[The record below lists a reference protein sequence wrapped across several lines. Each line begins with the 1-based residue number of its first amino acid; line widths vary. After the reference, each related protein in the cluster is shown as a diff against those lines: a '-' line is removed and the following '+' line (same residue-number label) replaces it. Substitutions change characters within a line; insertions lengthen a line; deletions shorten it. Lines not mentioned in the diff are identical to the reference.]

1 MTITPYLQS
10 PLWSKEELIERFK
23 EIEARGWIENKRGA
37 NNGAVG
43 NTLEDL
49 LGIQEN
55 NLPIPNAAEWEL
67 KSQRQN
73 TTSLV
78 TLSHMEPS
86 PRAAKLVSNFL
97 LPNYGWAHKEAGKKY
112 PSNEMSFRMTLNAGS
127 YTDRGFSVNVNMAEQ
142 KVEIVFDA
150 TKVSDR
156 HQDWLKTVREK
167 VKQDTLAI
175 TPYWGFNDLYVKI
188 GSKLTNCFFVVADTK
203 KEHGKEYFHY
213 NNVLMLKNV
222 DLQKFVESIK
232 DGLIYIDFDARTGHN
247 HGTKFRIRHSNIPSL
262 YQTATK
268 II

>member
-1 MTITPYLQS
+1 
-10 PLWSKEELIERFK
+10 
-23 EIEARGWIENKRGA
+23 
-37 NNGAVG
+37 
-43 NTLEDL
+43 
-49 LGIQEN
+49 
-55 NLPIPNAAEWEL
+55 
-67 KSQRQN
+67 
-73 TTSLV
+73 
-78 TLSHMEPS
+78 
-86 PRAAKLVSNFL
+86 
-97 LPNYGWAHKEAGKKY
+97 
-112 PSNEMSFRMTLNAGS
+112 MSFRMTLNAGS